1 MSKDKVV
8 DIEEYKGFKVADEKD
23 ERYKPTRDFNIIEVI
38 AQLNKKCEA
47 YESDEMIGV
56 EDWNGDCLRTFFN
69 VVCREVADK
78 YDVDQ
83 WDVLAA
89 FVHEIFGK

>member
-1 MSKDKVV
+1 MSAQVIDF
-8 DIEEYKGFKVADEKD
+8 KGFKVADEND
-23 ERYKPTRDFNIIEVI
+23 ERYKPTRDFNILEVI
-38 AQLNKKCEA
+38 SQLNKKCES
-47 YESDEMIGV
+47 YDTDEMIDV
-56 EDWNGDCLRTFFN
+56 EYWNGECLRTFFN